1 MCDVHNIETRSYNMS
16 RIKNKDTTPE
26 IIVRKFLFSNGIR
39 YRLHDKLLPGKPD
52 IILPKYS
59 TIIFVNGCFWHGHKN
74 CKYFRIPKTRTEFWE
89 KKINNNIT
97 RDKINTNLLM
107 KLGWHVIEV
116 YECELKGIRKEKTLN
131 EILKYIKGDCLTH
144 V

>member
-1 MCDVHNIETRSYNMS
+1 MS
-16 RIKNKDTTPE
+16 RIKSKDTTPE
-26 IIVRKFLFSNGIR
+26 IIIRKFLFSNGIR

-74 CKYFRIPKTRTEFWE
+74 CKFFNMPKTRTEFWE
-89 KKINNNIT
+89 KKINNNIK
-97 RDKINTNLLM
+97 RDKINTNLLL

-116 YECELKGIRKEKTLN
+116 YECELKGLRKEKTLN
-131 EILKYIKGDCLTH
+131 EILKYIKGNCLTH

>member
-1 MCDVHNIETRSYNMS
+1 M
-16 RIKNKDTTPE
+16 
-26 IIVRKFLFSNGIR
+26 FSNGIR

-116 YECELKGIRKEKTLN
+116 YECELKGIRKEKTLY

>member
-1 MCDVHNIETRSYNMS
+1 MS